1 MEIIFIRHGPPSFDS
16 SRWLHNSDLGQL
28 LAEYRASRVVSPA
41 PAKLLGMLFAFTDK
55 KVCCSA
61 LPRCVDSVAA
71 LGFSGAARISELNEA
86 DLPSPNWLQLPI
98 PYRLA
103 IVGLRLA
110 WFLGYSGGV
119 ESYQSTQKR
128 AGVAADKLIEIASVH
143 GSVLVVGHGIMNR
156 LVSRRLRKLGWDA
169 DSRDRSGYWSA
180 TRLTVLLSNGAHG
193 AAVDPAP

>member
-1 MEIIFIRHGPPSFDS
+1 MEIILIRHGPPGFDS

-28 LAEYRASRVVSPA
+28 LAEYKGSRVVSPA
-41 PAKLLGMLFAFTDK
+41 PAELLGMLFAFTDK
-55 KVCCSA
+55 KVCCSE
-61 LPRCVDSVAA
+61 LPRCVDSAAA

-86 DLPSPNWLQLPI
+86 DLPSPSWLQLPI

-128 AGVAADKLIEIASVH
+128 AGVAADKLIEIASVN

-180 TRLTVLLSNGAHG
+180 TRLTVFLSNGVNG
-193 AAVDPAP
+193 ADG